1 MGKYI
6 YIYIIFYLF
15 ILLIFFSS
23 LISLEFRDAFF
34 RKVECKACTDEV
46 RLMSAI
52 SIFPAFTGSS
62 FQIWGKGW
70 FLVISLVREL
80 IFVSLRG
87 EIIKAYFLPLFY
99 FLPRIVI
106 KNRENFETIF
116 I

>member
-1 MGKYI
+1 MGKNI

-52 SIFPAFTGSS
+52 SIFPAFTSSS
-62 FQIWGKGW
+62 FQIWGEGMVSRDFTRKGTHIC
-70 FLVISLVREL
+70 FPP
-80 IFVSLRG
+80 RG
-87 EIIKAYFLPLFY
+87 NY
-99 FLPRIVI
+99 
-106 KNRENFETIF
+106 
-116 I
+116 